1 MKTCPTIPVPQAKN
15 VITNFICYIKDMN
28 HIYEEWWRWRE
39 SNPLHQNVYDDMIL
53 LNNIRLLKS
62 LMGQFALIL
71 ETQII

>member
-1 MKTCPTIPVPQAKN
+1 MKSCPTIPVPQAKS
-15 VITNFICYIKDMN
+15 IYINLRIYISGMRR
-28 HIYEEWWRWRE
+28 IYEEWWRWRE
-39 SNPLHQNVYDDMIL
+39 SNPLHQNVYDDRIL

>member
-1 MKTCPTIPVPQAKN
+1 
-15 VITNFICYIKDMN
+15 
-28 HIYEEWWRWRE
+28 
-39 SNPLHQNVYDDMIL
+39 MIL